1 MIIGAIILLIIFALA
16 IVGIGAFLFAIVQAA
31 ADCNFN
37 TEDLED
43 EQDNNNN

>member
-16 IVGIGAFLFAIVQAA
+16 IVGIGAFLVALAQAA
-31 ADCNFN
+31 ADCNFYA
-37 TEDLED
+37 EDLED